1 VVVRLAATQL
11 VLVLPTPLLPA
22 LQTELVLPTLL
33 LPALQTAK
41 GRARARERRVLL
53 EQLLALLV
61 LPTVL
66 VLT

>member
-1 VVVRLAATQL
+1 VVVRLVATQL
-11 VLVLPTPLLPA
+11 V
-22 LQTELVLPTLL
+22 LVLPTLL
-33 LPALQTAK
+33 LPALQT
-41 GRARARERRVLL
+41 ARARERRVLL